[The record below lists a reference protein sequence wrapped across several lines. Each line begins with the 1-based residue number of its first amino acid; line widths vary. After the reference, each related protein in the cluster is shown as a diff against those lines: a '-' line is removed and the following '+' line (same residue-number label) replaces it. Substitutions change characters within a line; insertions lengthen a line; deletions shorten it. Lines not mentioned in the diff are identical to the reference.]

1 MLVMGE
7 ARRSWFALLVLDFKA
22 NSMSKLAGE
31 APAAD

>member
-1 MLVMGE
+1 MLVMGG
-7 ARRSWFALLVLDFKA
+7 ARRSWLALLVFDFKT